1 MPPGLGEFD
10 IIARYFAPLAAGA
23 PGALGLLDDGALVD
37 LRPGESLVVTTDAVV
52 AGVHFPVDAGA
63 EQVAARILG
72 VNLSDLAAMG
82 AEPRA
87 YLLALALPHAWRP
100 AEIERWLVGFTTRL
114 GEDQAK
120 HGLALI
126 GGDTVATPGPL
137 TLSMTALGVVEDGRA
152 LRRAGAAVG
161 DVVFVSGTL
170 GDAALGLQVAA
181 GDLHDL
187 DAGDGAFLLNRF
199 HAPQPRLALGR
210 RLIGVATAVADV
222 SDGLLADLGRICA
235 ASNVDATI
243 DADQVPV
250 SPAAAAAIAADPRR
264 LALVLSGGD
273 DYELVFTAAPAARP
287 ALIKIAREIA
297 LPLTEIGRI
306 SERGG
311 GERASVR
318 AFRDGIPVAV
328 ELPGWQH
335 FS

>member
-63 EQVAARILG
+63 EQVAAKILG

-87 YLLALALPHAWRP
+87 YLLALALPDTWRP
-100 AEIERWLVGFTTRL
+100 AEIERWLAGFTTRL
-114 GEDQAK
+114 AEDQAK
-120 HGLALI
+120 YGLALI

-161 DVVFVSGTL
+161 DAVYVSGTL
-170 GDAALGLQVAA
+170 GDAALGLRVAVGELRELRA
-181 GDLHDL
+181 DDRALLL
-187 DAGDGAFLLNRF
+187 DRF
-199 HAPQPRLALGR
+199 HAPQPRVALGR
-210 RLIGVATAVADV
+210 RLIGIATAVADV
-222 SDGLLADLGRICA
+222 SDGLLADLGRICT
-235 ASNVDATI
+235 ASSVDATI
-243 DADQVPV
+243 DAARVPV
-250 SPAAAAAIAADPRR
+250 SPAAAAAIAADPGR
-264 LALVLSGGD
+264 LALALSGGD
-273 DYELVFTAAPAARP
+273 DYELVFTAARVARP
-287 ALIKIAREIA
+287 ALVDIAREIG

-306 SERGG
+306 TERVGD
-311 GERASVR
+311 RASVR
-318 AFRDGIPVAV
+318 AFRDGLPVAV
-328 ELPGWQH
+328 ESAGWQH